1 MNLRK
6 KYALVLVAGL
16 VFFAWLGANSVS
28 ARDIQQQSTPSIA
41 TVTGTPAGPI
51 ARAVTD
57 QEQINVRSGPAV
69 EYALIGVLLPGQ
81 QVPAL
86 GRTPGGDWILVSY
99 PGVPGNSGWV
109 FASLLV
115 LPPNPTLPIIE
126 PPPTPTP
133 LMTPTIDPTLAAQFV
148 FDLPPTRLPTYTP
161 PPDLVIPTFE
171 PVGSGDLGGGIPMG
185 LPIIILIVIGL
196 FGAILTVLR
205 GR

>member
-16 VFFAWLGANSVS
+16 IFFAWVGAINVS
-28 ARDIQQQSTPSIA
+28 ARDTQQQSTPSIA

-81 QVPAL
+81 QIPAL

-109 FASLLV
+109 FSSLLV

-171 PVGSGDLGGGIPMG
+171 PVGSGNLGGGIPMG
-185 LPIIILIVIGL
+185 LPIIMLIVIGL

>member
-6 KYALVLVAGL
+6 KYLLVFGAGL
-16 VFFAWLGANSVS
+16 ILCAWFSANSVF
-28 ARDIQQQSTPSIA
+28 ARDLQQQPTPSIP

-57 QEQINVRSGPAV
+57 QDQINVRSGPSID
-69 EYALIGVLLPGQ
+69 YPLIGVLLPGQ
-81 QVPAL
+81 QVPVL

-109 FASLLV
+109 FASLVV

-148 FDLPPTRLPTYTP
+148 FDLPATRLPTYTP

-171 PVGSGDLGGGIPMG
+171 PVGSGSSAGGIPMG
-185 LPIIILIVIGL
+185 LPIIILLVIGM
-196 FGAILTVLR
+196 FGAVLTLLR